1 MKIRKIIQG
10 TNYIA
15 LIALF
20 MLSCSND
27 DYNISVTPTQVQM
40 TVLAEG
46 PSIMQGNTITHP
58 QTSEVLEAGCFL
70 MDLKNPATNEIIGT
84 LQDCVINDVLN
95 EDGTITSRVISTIN
109 LYDRGSIMVENQ
121 VLQTPTETD
130 GILTTLFHPT
140 ENNIIDSSG
149 EFDGIFGTVAL
160 DGEIDVTQFEMGG
173 IVVFN
178 CTFTVDALMYN

>member
-1 MKIRKIIQG
+1 MKIKNIIQG
-10 TNYIA
+10 VQYMV

-20 MLSCSND
+20 MVSCSND
-27 DYNISVTPTQVQM
+27 DNNVITPTQVQM

-46 PSIMQGNTITHP
+46 PSIIQGKTLTHP

-70 MDLKNPATNEIIGT
+70 MDLKNPSTNEVIGT
-84 LQDCVINDVLN
+84 LQDCVINDVFN

-109 LYDRGSIMVENQ
+109 MYERGSIVVENQ
-121 VLQTPTETD
+121 VLQTPTETE
-130 GILTTLFHPT
+130 GILTTLFHPI

-149 EFDGIFGTVAL
+149 EFEGMSGTVAL
-160 DGEIDVTQFEMGG
+160 DGEIDVTQFETGG

-178 CTFTVDALMYN
+178 CTFTVDALLYN